1 MKYILTNTLSSS
13 ARFQGH
19 PRAGRSTIV
28 PWAYEASP
36 MFNRDFSCH
45 AIELRRYF
53 MYAKQNVRLV
63 SLPRFTR

>member
-1 MKYILTNTLSSS
+1 MHGITGFYVILIIWSLTMKYILTNTLSSS
-13 ARFQGH
+13 ARSQGH

-45 AIELRRYF
+45 AIELRR
-53 MYAKQNVRLV
+53 
-63 SLPRFTR
+63 